1 MKPFCRIA
9 VTASVII
16 LALALSSCGRQEA
29 PTPTEKATEKLQ
41 VRGAGATFPA
51 ALYQK
56 WIETYKKQ
64 NRDLELHYESVGS
77 GEGIKRFI
85 AGSVDFAASDAAM
98 KDSEIAQVKRG
109 VRLVPTTAGM
119 VVLAYNLW
127 GVEGDLKL
135 KRDVYVDIFSGK
147 IRKWN
152 DPRIKEAN
160 PHVTL
165 PSMDITTVSRLDSSG
180 TTYALTNHLSAI
192 SEQWK
197 DGPGAGKLIDWPGPT
212 MVARGNEGVAQRMK
226 LSEGSIGYVEYGFAK
241 RLGLRV
247 ASLENKAGQF
257 IKPEL
262 QSGRMALTA
271 SSRDTSHTLQS
282 FSPDPDGAGSYPIV
296 SFSWLLLYEQ
306 YPDSEKANAL
316 KDVVAW
322 GLTEGQK
329 YAEKLG
335 YISLPQDVVSRALE
349 VVNRS

>member
-1 MKPFCRIA
+1 MKSLCRIA
-9 VTASVII
+9 ITVSVTVLAVALLSCGPGEAPSVTA
-16 LALALSSCGRQEA
+16 G
-29 PTPTEKATEKLQ
+29 KMQ

-51 ALYQK
+51 PLYEK
-56 WIETYKKQ
+56 WIETYKGQ
-64 NRDLELHYESVGS
+64 NRDLEFRYESVGS

-109 VRLVPTTAGM
+109 VRLVPATAGM

-152 DPRIKEAN
+152 DPRIKETN
-160 PHVTL
+160 PGLTL

-192 SEQWK
+192 SERWK
-197 DGPGAGKLIDWPGPT
+197 DGPGVGKLIDWPGRT
-212 MVARGNEGVAQRMK
+212 MGARGNEGVAQRIK

-257 IKPEL
+257 VKPEL
-262 QSGRMALTA
+262 QSGRAALTA
-271 SSRDTSHTLQS
+271 SSVDMPHTLQS
-282 FSPDPDGAGSYPIV
+282 FVPDPDGAGSYPIV

-306 YPDSEKANAL
+306 YLDSEKAKAL

-322 GLTEGQK
+322 GLTKGQK
-329 YAEKLG
+329 YAEALG
-335 YISLPQDVVSRALE
+335 YIPLPQNVVSRALE

>member
-1 MKPFCRIA
+1 LF
-9 VTASVII
+9 
-16 LALALSSCGRQEA
+16 SCKQQEA
-29 PTPTEKATEKLQ
+29 PSVTAGKMQ

-51 ALYQK
+51 PLYEK
-56 WIETYKKQ
+56 WIETYRRQ
-64 NRDLELHYESVGS
+64 NRDLELHYENVGS

-98 KDSEIAQVKRG
+98 KDSEIAQVERG
-109 VRLVPTTAGM
+109 VRLVPATAGM

-135 KRDVYVDIFSGK
+135 KRDVYVDIFAGK

-152 DPRIKEAN
+152 DPRIKETN
-160 PHVTL
+160 PDLVL

-192 SEQWK
+192 SAQWK
-197 DGPGAGKLIDWPGPT
+197 DGPGVGKLIDWPGPT
-212 MVARGNEGVAQRMK
+212 MVARGNEGVAQRIK

-247 ASLENKAGQF
+247 AWLENKAGQF

-262 QSGRMALTA
+262 QSGRVALTA
-271 SSRDTSHTLQS
+271 SSVDMSHTLQL
-282 FSPDPDGAGSYPIV
+282 FLPDPDGEGSYPIV
-296 SFSWLLLYEQ
+296 SFSWLLLYQQ
-306 YPDSEKANAL
+306 YPDSEKAKAL

-329 YAEKLG
+329 YAEELG
-335 YISLPQDVVSRALE
+335 YIPLPQNVVSRALE
-349 VVNRS
+349 VVNRG